1 MDINYAFNKICLYST
16 ILGYGK
22 KGNAGSLIQCDNV
35 NLYSSVNESIKGNSR
50 LLCLSVKIVQ
60 GDKVVGLYN
69 SEYMFPKGY
78 TSIFSG
84 LRGSRLNE
92 FIDVMLSTVTCM
104 ASFSAC
110 EECSFGMVNN
120 IVNFGSKLGTVDDR
134 TKLIAK

>member
-22 KGNAGSLIQCDNV
+22 KSNAGSLIQCDNV

-78 TSIFSG
+78 ASIFSG
-84 LRGSRLNE
+84 LRGSKLNE
-92 FIDVMLSTVTCM
+92 FIDVMLSTATCK